1 SSSQPI
7 DPLLLDAL
15 ASADPQTQEAFFN
28 QLQMLGDFKLW
39 ADLDL
44 SNSDPTL

>member
-1 SSSQPI
+1 SQQQF

-15 ASADPQTQEAFFN
+15 ATADLQTQEAFFN
-28 QLQMLGDFKLW
+28 QLQAFGDFKLW

-44 SNSDPTL
+44 SNIDVAL